1 MEYYYKLYTSS
12 PYVGTDETILIRS
25 KDGEYE
31 VDEEYIKEE
40 LLNNYGYLA
49 SGWNEEMTE
58 EEEEEFKE
66 SCEVCL
72 TAISKEAF
80 DSMVED
86 GYDWEED

>member
-12 PYVGTDETILIRS
+12 PYVGTDRTVLIRS
-25 KDGEYE
+25 KFGDYE
-31 VDEEYIKEE
+31 VDEEGIKYG
-40 LLNNYGYLA
+40 LLEDYGYLA
-49 SGWNEEMTE
+49 SGWNKEMSEEQ
-58 EEEEEFKE
+58 EEEFME

-86 GYDWEED
+86 GYEVEED

>member
-1 MEYYYKLYTSS
+1 MEYYYKLYKSS

-31 VDEEYIKEE
+31 VDEEGIKDE
-40 LLNNYGYLA
+40 LLTDYGYLA
-49 SGWNEEMTE
+49 SGWNEEITE
-58 EEEEEFKE
+58 EQEEEFKE

-72 TAISKEAF
+72 TAISKETF

-86 GYDWEED
+86 GYFWMED